1 MAGIVE
7 PEELAALARAAGAGN
22 DGAHQRVAVVVPRDF
37 TEPRTLSADRIAR
50 IRKTLSARLQ
60 TIANALAGPLRGHPT
75 LTLGEVGEV
84 NAQGLF
90 DGFTRPFLVHGFQC
104 SDQQGWIIWDTAAAR
119 IVSDTIL
126 SGALGDEPEEDSD
139 DEDEDEDGE
148 PVVRPEPEPGNPVLT
163 RTERRVVSSFL
174 DDILRHIATKF
185 GLDVQKG
192 AIWQETEE
200 LTTLEDLGPDADSRR
215 LFIHLG
221 FEDDSGE
228 TSDIRIYL
236 PGIAAAEDEDG
247 ADDGA
252 NDSAPVHL
260 APIDMVASVLLGGT
274 DVPLAEL
281 LEIEVGDVIPLDAR
295 LGDRV
300 RLEIEETVCAQGRF
314 GARGGLL
321 CVLVEEVGAT
331 SPPPAQQQ

>member
-1 MAGIVE
+1 M
-7 PEELAALARAAGAGN
+7 
-22 DGAHQRVAVVVPRDF
+22 
-37 TEPRTLSADRIAR
+37 
-50 IRKTLSARLQ
+50 
-60 TIANALAGPLRGHPT
+60 
-75 LTLGEVGEV
+75 
-84 NAQGLF
+84 
-90 DGFTRPFLVHGFQC
+90 
-104 SDQQGWIIWDTAAAR
+104 
-119 IVSDTIL
+119 
-126 SGALGDEPEEDSD
+126 
-139 DEDEDEDGE
+139 
-148 PVVRPEPEPGNPVLT
+148 RPEPEPGNPVLT

-174 DDILRHIATKF
+174 DDILSHIATKF
-185 GLDVQKG
+185 GLNVEKG

-236 PGIAAAEDEDG
+236 PGIASAEDEDG
-247 ADDGA
+247 DEDGA
-252 NDSAPVHL
+252 DDSAPVHL
-260 APIDMVASVLLGGT
+260 APVDMVVSALLGGT

-331 SPPPAQQQ
+331 PPPPAQHPAQQQ